1 MSQTQFACK
10 TLSEKW
16 MSFLLR
22 MAGEMVDTFLLK
34 RSKGGLLVWSLW
46 KRWRQGSVSWGS
58 AGSPPTS
65 ASPWG
70 NSAQSSPPVSSG
82 AWAGAPP
89 RPSTAGSSGS
99 GTASV
104 PGTISTGA
112 PWGGHPPRPSSAGS
126 GIRP

>member
-1 MSQTQFACK
+1 MTVLEKVSKPVNLPSQRLENPWTDPNV
-10 TLSEKW
+10 EIVP
-16 MSFLLR
+16 R
-22 MAGEMVDTFLLK
+22 
-34 RSKGGLLVWSLW
+34 
-46 KRWRQGSVSWGS
+46 GSVSWGS

-112 PWGGHPPRPSSAGS
+112 PWGGHPPRPSYAGS
-126 GIRP
+126 GTRP